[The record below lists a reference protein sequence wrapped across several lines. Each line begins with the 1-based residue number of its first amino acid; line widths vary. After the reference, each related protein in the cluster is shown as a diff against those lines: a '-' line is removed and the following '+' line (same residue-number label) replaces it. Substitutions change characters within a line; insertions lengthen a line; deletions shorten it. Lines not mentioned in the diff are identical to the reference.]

1 MRRFLTSLALLLC
14 LATQSLSAA
23 SMPFSQSYF
32 SPENVQD
39 QERYIKRYAK
49 IAMREMERSGVPAS
63 IKLAQGIWESGAGT
77 STLARSA
84 NNHFGIKCGS
94 NWKGDEYYKED
105 DDYNDQ
111 GRLIKSCFRKYRN
124 ADASYV
130 AHSEFLRDPRKAFRY
145 GFLFRLDPTDYK
157 GWARGLSKAG
167 YATDVNYS
175 RRIIDIIERHNLT
188 QYDQRSLLPDPTDD
202 PIAENDRPD
211 RPTTPTGNNNNSG
224 NSGNLGSNID
234 ASVTGIL
241 SRNDVSYFVSERPL
255 SVAEIAKQVDL
266 KVDKLLEYNEEL
278 DGSGQTVT
286 SGEPVYLQKKRRS
299 YRGRENSY
307 VVQPGEDLYDVAQKF
322 GLRLK
327 NLARRNRLAEDADP
341 ATGETVKLRGS
352 RLKQAPRLEGT
363 ADPNAP
369 RPTVPTGTDGNI
381 DLDTDDP
388 YGPGTTT
395 PTVTP
400 TNPGTVVIPRPTPPV
415 VRPNPNEA
423 PVTPGTTPTQ
433 PNGNAQFHTVA
444 AGETLYAISRRY
456 GMTVD
461 ALQRLNG
468 LTTTNLSVG
477 QQLRIR

>member
-188 QYDQRSLLPDPTDD
+188 RS
-202 PIAENDRPD
+202 
-211 RPTTPTGNNNNSG
+211 
-224 NSGNLGSNID
+224 
-234 ASVTGIL
+234 AS
-241 SRNDVSYFVSERPL
+241 
-255 SVAEIAKQVDL
+255 
-266 KVDKLLEYNEEL
+266 
-278 DGSGQTVT
+278 
-286 SGEPVYLQKKRRS
+286 
-299 YRGRENSY
+299 
-307 VVQPGEDLYDVAQKF
+307 
-322 GLRLK
+322 
-327 NLARRNRLAEDADP
+327 
-341 ATGETVKLRGS
+341 
-352 RLKQAPRLEGT
+352 
-363 ADPNAP
+363 
-369 RPTVPTGTDGNI
+369 
-381 DLDTDDP
+381 
-388 YGPGTTT
+388 
-395 PTVTP
+395 
-400 TNPGTVVIPRPTPPV
+400 
-415 VRPNPNEA
+415 
-423 PVTPGTTPTQ
+423 
-433 PNGNAQFHTVA
+433 
-444 AGETLYAISRRY
+444 
-456 GMTVD
+456 
-461 ALQRLNG
+461 
-468 LTTTNLSVG
+468 
-477 QQLRIR
+477 